1 MNVLLNVKLKN
12 GKQLFSIDEITYY
25 PTGSKFSVCI
35 DVKAILKW
43 KKKKE
48 KKKKKIKKLY
58 EDFK

>member
-35 DVKAILKW
+35 DVKDILKW
-43 KKKKE
+43 IESNEVKSI
-48 KKKKKIKKLY
+48 KIKKLY